1 MLNIGTS
8 GIQTMLK
15 MSVTLK
21 GDSQFIVTYAC
32 KYTPNQ
38 DIYQDMIKN

>member
-1 MLNIGTS
+1 MLNIGITS

-21 GDSQFIVTYAC
+21 GDSQFIYLFIFIFFLLD
-32 KYTPNQ
+32 KLELY
-38 DIYQDMIKN
+38 